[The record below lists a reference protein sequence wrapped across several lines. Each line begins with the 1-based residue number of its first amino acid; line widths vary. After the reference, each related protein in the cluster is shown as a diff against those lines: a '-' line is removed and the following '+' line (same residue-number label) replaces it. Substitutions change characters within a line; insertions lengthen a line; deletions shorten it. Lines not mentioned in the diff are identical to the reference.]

1 MRKVS
6 PGARD
11 GWPPPKYPDDQT
23 AARILKEWLTSTS
36 GALEA
41 IGFDFRGAD
50 LSHGEIREAILV
62 GASLQNVNL
71 RESSLYRSN
80 LEAADLTGANLS
92 GADLVRVNLDDAV
105 LRSARLD
112 RADMTKASLY
122 GVDASEAS
130 FRGTRV
136 MGASFLEVDLRGA
149 DLSGAI
155 LSENSF
161 RVKLDENTIVSGL
174 NGTIFGPAD
183 LFGVNSHH
191 ALQGDDLQHWIND
204 RGGQVEVLRP
214 RGPRST

>member
-1 MRKVS
+1 MSAGTRNS
-6 PGARD
+6 WTPSE
-11 GWPPPKYPDDQT
+11 YPDYPAT
-23 AARILKEWLTSTS
+23 ARRLEEWLASAS
-36 GALEA
+36 DGLEA

-50 LSHGEIREAILV
+50 LSRGVFRESILIE
-62 GASLQNVNL
+62 ASLQNVNL
-71 RESSLYRSN
+71 SGSSLYRSN
-80 LEAADLTGANLS
+80 LEAADLTRANLS

-130 FRGTRV
+130 FRGTRI